1 MKTLIVD
8 IKFDEKFFR
17 RALHHEIFHIINNSY
32 KDMFNESEWSKFNN
46 KEFTYAECSTCTDK
60 RNLDMYL
67 NTSGFITEYSK
78 TTASED
84 MAEVYSHLMIKKFPE
99 KIDQALQEKIQFIK
113 SKIKLIDQN
122 FRI

>member
-17 RALHHEIFHIINNSY
+17 RGLHHEIFHIINNSY
-32 KDMFNESEWSKFNN
+32 KDMFDEDEWSKFNN

-60 RNLDMYL
+60 RSLDMYL
-67 NTSGFITEYSK
+67 NTNGFITEYSK

-122 FRI
+122 FKI

>member
-17 RALHHEIFHIINNSY
+17 RGLHHEIFHIINNSY
-32 KDMFNESEWSKFNN
+32 KDMFDEDEWSKFNN
-46 KEFTYAECSTCTDK
+46 KEFNYEECSTCTDK
-60 RNLDMYL
+60 RSLDMYL
-67 NTSGFITEYSK
+67 NTNGFITEYSK

-84 MAEVYSHLMIKKFPE
+84 MAEVYSHLMINKFPE

-113 SKIKLIDQN
+113 SKIKLFDRN
-122 FRI
+122 FKI